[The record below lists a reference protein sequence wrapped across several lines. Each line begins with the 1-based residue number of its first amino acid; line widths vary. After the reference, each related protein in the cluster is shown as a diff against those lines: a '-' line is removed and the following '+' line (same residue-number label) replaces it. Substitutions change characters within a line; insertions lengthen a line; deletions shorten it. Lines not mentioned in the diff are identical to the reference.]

1 MRMKTFTFFF
11 CLIFSHLT
19 FASTKEIIL
28 SLGESSSLNIHPRS
42 SVWIQDRAILKA
54 EAAGSRLNI
63 KGVGEGVTNVRVD
76 ENLYRIQVVHP
87 GKRAALS
94 DLKKQ
99 LAKFIGMN
107 AEVGEGDLLVTG
119 RLYRL
124 QDWTKLANSLKDS
137 GITYQM
143 RAAMSPTLQN
153 ESQQFIGDLLNKA
166 KIPPQTIIFVP
177 APEIRVAGNDL
188 ILRKYQKLLQPYGI
202 TIVKDQTSLDIAPTV
217 KVQIT
222 VAEVIHSNAMK
233 YGIKWPQ
240 EYSATVL
247 PKDGNVWGEA
257 VFTAHAFEEKGFG
270 KILASPNII
279 CRSGSEAEFL
289 AGGEFPIK
297 IMNYEVQDIVWKR
310 YGILL
315 RVKPRADAAG
325 RFSLSIETEVSTL
338 DQARAVDGVPGVL
351 TNRVSSHFDLTR
363 PQTIALSGL
372 LKNDDGNSSS
382 GLPMLSRI
390 PILGPLFSSK
400 DFRDNKSEL
409 VIFVRPSI
417 MNENENNGENRPR
430 HIGELPNNI

>member
-1 MRMKTFTFFF
+1 MKAILFLL
-11 CLIFSHLT
+11 CLIYSHVA
-19 FASTKEIIL
+19 FAVPTEIVL
-28 SLGESSSLNIHPRS
+28 SLGESSSLNIHTRS

-54 EAAGSRLNI
+54 EALGSRLNI
-63 KGVGEGVTNVRVD
+63 KGVGEGMTNVRVD
-76 ENLYRIQVVHP
+76 GNLYRIQVVHP

-99 LAKFIGMN
+99 LTKFIGLN
-107 AEVGEGDLLVTG
+107 VEVGEGDLLVTG

-124 QDWTKLANSLKDS
+124 QDWVRLAESLKVS

-143 RAAMSPTLQN
+143 RATMSPSLQN
-153 ESQQFIGDLLNKA
+153 ESQQHLSDLLNKA

-188 ILRKYQKLLQPYGI
+188 ALRKYQKLLQPYGI
-202 TIVKDQTSLDIAPTV
+202 SIVKDQTSLDIAPTV

-257 VFTAHAFEEKGFG
+257 VFTAQAFEEKGFG

-315 RVKPRADAAG
+315 RVKPRADSAG
-325 RFSLSIETEVSTL
+325 RISLSIETEVSTL

-382 GLPMLSRI
+382 GLPILSRI

-400 DFRDNKSEL
+400 DFRENKSEL

-417 MNENENNGENRPR
+417 MNENENNGEGRP
-430 HIGELPNNI
+430 HHLGEIRNNI

>member
-1 MRMKTFTFFF
+1 MKT
-11 CLIFSHLT
+11 LLIIFSLT
-19 FASTKEIIL
+19 FSIATLAAPSEIIL
-28 SLGESSSLNIHPRS
+28 SLGESTHLTINPRS

-54 EAAGSRLNI
+54 DTVGSQLNI
-63 KGVGEGVTNVRVD
+63 KGASEGMTTVRID
-76 ENLYRIQVVHP
+76 NALYRIQVIHP
-87 GKRAALS
+87 GKRAALT
-94 DLKKQ
+94 DLKKM
-99 LAKFIGMN
+99 LSKFIGLT
-107 AEVGEGDLLVTG
+107 AEVGDGDLLVTG
-119 RLYRL
+119 RLYRM
-124 QDWTKLANSLKDS
+124 QDWNRLAETLKDS

-143 RAAMSPTLQN
+143 RAAMSATLQN
-153 ESQQFIGDLLNKA
+153 ESQQYFSDLLNKA

-177 APEIRVAGNDL
+177 VPEIRVAGNDL
-188 ILRKYQKLLQPYGI
+188 VLHKYQKLLKPYGI
-202 TIVKDQTSLDIAPTV
+202 SIVKDQSSLDIAPTV

-222 VAEVIHSNAMK
+222 VAEVIHSNALK
-233 YGIKWPQ
+233 YGIKWP
-240 EYSATVL
+240 EKYSATVM
-247 PKDGNVWGEA
+247 PKDGNPWGEA
-257 VFTAHAFEEKGFG
+257 IFTANMFEEKGFG

-325 RFSLSIETEVSTL
+325 RISLSIETEVSTL

-372 LKNDDGNSSS
+372 LKNDDGDSSS
-382 GLPMLSRI
+382 GLPVLSRI

-417 MNENENNGENRPR
+417 MNENDNNDSSPR
-430 HIGELPNNI
+430 HIGEIRNNI